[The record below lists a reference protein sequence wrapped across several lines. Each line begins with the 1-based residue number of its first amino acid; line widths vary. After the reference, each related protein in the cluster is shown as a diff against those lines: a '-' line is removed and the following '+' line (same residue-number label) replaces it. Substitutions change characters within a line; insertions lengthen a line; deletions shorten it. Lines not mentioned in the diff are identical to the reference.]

1 MERTKAVFNWSGGKD
16 SAHALW
22 HAIESQHYEI
32 VALLTTVNHDTRRS
46 TMHGIP
52 FPLLQAQ
59 AASIGIPLHAVDL
72 TPKGDM
78 EDYQTAMSQA
88 VAHFKAQGVTHFIF
102 GDIFLHDVRKYREQQ
117 LAPHGIEVVEPL
129 WGRSSETVMHDFLAS
144 GLQTVVVTTMADG
157 LGAAAIGRT
166 IDSDFIASLPAGTD
180 PNGENGEYHTFCYDG
195 PIFRTPV
202 RFRLGESFLP
212 KLRHTSRRR
221 HGENL
226 HLLVRRSARAI
237 SHLYRRHFRWYAL
250 WLLPESAPHRTRLTE
265 IRTNRRFRQPR
276 KTYTYDNQN
285 HPAPKNKPL
294 LPYYSH
300 CWPRYS

>member
-88 VAHFKAQGVTHFIF
+88 VAHFK
-102 GDIFLHDVRKYREQQ
+102 E
-117 LAPHGIEVVEPL
+117 
-129 WGRSSETVMHDFLAS
+129 
-144 GLQTVVVTTMADG
+144 
-157 LGAAAIGRT
+157 IGR
-166 IDSDFIASLPAGTD
+166 ASCR
-180 PNGENGEYHTFCYDG
+180 E
-195 PIFRTPV
+195 RV
-202 RFRLGESFLP
+202 
-212 KLRHTSRRR
+212 
-221 HGENL
+221 
-226 HLLVRRSARAI
+226 
-237 SHLYRRHFRWYAL
+237 
-250 WLLPESAPHRTRLTE
+250 
-265 IRTNRRFRQPR
+265 
-276 KTYTYDNQN
+276 
-285 HPAPKNKPL
+285 
-294 LPYYSH
+294 
-300 CWPRYS
+300 

>member
-22 HAIESQHYEI
+22 RAIESQRYEI

-202 RFRLGESFLP
+202 RFRLGSPFSRSSTTARRKPTPTGSPICKSHKPSMSPTLP
-212 KLRHTSRRR
+212 MVCLMVVPGIGTAQNPADRNPHEPPPLTTKKD
-221 HGENL
+221 L
-226 HLLVRRSARAI
+226 HL
-237 SHLYRRHFRWYAL
+237 
-250 WLLPESAPHRTRLTE
+250 
-265 IRTNRRFRQPR
+265 
-276 KTYTYDNQN
+276 
-285 HPAPKNKPL
+285 
-294 LPYYSH
+294 
-300 CWPRYS
+300 

>member
-202 RFRLGESFLP
+202 RLSLI
-212 KLRHTSRRR
+212 H
-221 HGENL
+221 
-226 HLLVRRSARAI
+226 I
-237 SHLYRRHFRWYAL
+237 
-250 WLLPESAPHRTRLTE
+250 
-265 IRTNRRFRQPR
+265 
-276 KTYTYDNQN
+276 
-285 HPAPKNKPL
+285 
-294 LPYYSH
+294 
-300 CWPRYS
+300 

>member
-202 RFRLGESFLP
+202 RFRLGSPFSEVTTYVSTTARRKPTPTGSPICKSHKPSISPTLP
-212 KLRHTSRRR
+212 MVCLMVTPGIGTAQNPADRNPHEPPLQTTKKD
-221 HGENL
+221 L
-226 HLLVRRSARAI
+226 HL
-237 SHLYRRHFRWYAL
+237 
-250 WLLPESAPHRTRLTE
+250 
-265 IRTNRRFRQPR
+265 
-276 KTYTYDNQN
+276 
-285 HPAPKNKPL
+285 
-294 LPYYSH
+294 
-300 CWPRYS
+300 